1 MSESEL
7 HERRHDEL
15 QYLDN
20 VLADTGASRET
31 RGSLLKKAAVAA
43 AGVGVFGPASAALA
57 SAGRSSADSIAT
69 VTTTAVTAEA
79 LAVSVLTAAVKAA
92 PGTKVAPFITVL
104 KAANQ
109 AEFDHYTTLAGLGAK
124 PLTTRF
130 WVPNAALG
138 PGNVNLFKTLEVAE
152 TLFINAYLIGISVFA
167 KAKKDDLA
175 RYAGEIL
182 GVEAEHRALARY
194 AKNVV
199 AGHATLTHDNV
210 PNNKGFETYTLKSM
224 SAIVGELEKAGFGFG
239 KQGTAPGQFV
249 DFPGNPTKTG
259 TGFYVIAPRP
269 A

>member
-7 HERRHDEL
+7 VERRHDEL

-20 VLADTGASRET
+20 VLADVGTNTET
-31 RGSLLKKAAVAA
+31 RGGLLKKAALAA
-43 AGVGVFGPASAALA
+43 AGFGVFGQASAALA
-57 SAGRSSADSIAT
+57 SAGRSSADTIAT

-92 PGTKVAPFITVL
+92 PGTKLAPFTRVL

-109 AEFDHYTTLAGLGAK
+109 AEFDHYAALSSLGAK

-152 TLFINAYLIGISVFA
+152 TLFINAYLIGITVFA
-167 KAKKDDLA
+167 KAKQDKLA

-199 AGHATLTHDNV
+199 AGHSTITRPNV

-224 SAIVGELEKAGFGFG
+224 AAIVGELEKAGFGFG
-239 KQGTAPGQFV
+239 KQGASPGQFV
-249 DFPGNPTKTG
+249 DFPGNPTKNG
-259 TGFYVIAPRP
+259 TGFYVAAPRP

>member
-1 MSESEL
+1 MHDTDSK
-7 HERRHDEL
+7 ERSHDEL

-20 VLADTGASRET
+20 VLEDVGTSKST
-31 RGSLLKKAAVAA
+31 RGSLLKQAAVAA
-43 AGVGVFGPASAALA
+43 AGVGVFGQASAALA
-57 SAGRSSADSIAT
+57 SAGTSSADTIKT

-92 PGTKVAPFITVL
+92 PGTKVAPFIPVL

-109 AEFDHYTTLAGLGAK
+109 AEYDHFQTLSSLGAK

-138 PGNVNLFKTLEVAE
+138 AGNVNLFKTLEVAE
-152 TLFINAYLIGISVFA
+152 TLFINAYLIGITVFA
-167 KAKKDDLA
+167 KAKQDKLA

-194 AKNVV
+194 AQSVV
-199 AGHATLTHDNV
+199 EGKKLTKDTV
-210 PNNKGFETYTLKSM
+210 PNNKGFETYTMSSM
-224 SAIVGELEKAGFGFG
+224 ASIVAAIEKAGFGFG
-239 KQGTAPGQFV
+239 KQGATPGQFV
-249 DFPGNPTKTG
+249 DFPGNPSSNG